1 MCVTRSTE
9 DLPPTSGE
17 CCLQAAFSPQTR
29 IRDVPSFRET
39 SLARAHA
46 LPRTVH
52 MQELTMGRF
61 KDPAVSTQVRQLG
74 RTGSRAPVD
83 SAEIVEL
90 APLFSF
96 SLCSILVPSQPPA
109 QPRGRCDRHCCLH
122 ALTTVR
128 GGDTASLS
136 QCKAAESRAI

>member
-96 SLCSILVPSQPPA
+96 SHCSILVPSQVSIPRIQLDKPPSCSPPLSDKEETLGT
-109 QPRGRCDRHCCLH
+109 QLE
-122 ALTTVR
+122 
-128 GGDTASLS
+128 TARL
-136 QCKAAESRAI
+136 